1 MGLEANCTVRI
12 GGKPAAGRA
21 RLEEKELYFRA
32 AAGEPRLKIAFAEMK
47 SAEARRGVL
56 TVRWPGGVAAFALG
70 AQAEKWALKIRYPRG
85 RIEKLGIQPESV
97 VSVLGIDDKSFWKE
111 LEGRAAKIS
120 DGKPAPQSDFILL
133 GVSEQPD
140 LKALRGLLKS
150 IQPAGAIWVV
160 WPKGQPHIKEDHVRA
175 AALTAGLVDVK
186 VMSFS
191 EAHSALKL
199 MIPRKNRKT

>member
-1 MGLEANCTVRI
+1 MGLEADCTVRI
-12 GGKPAAGRA
+12 GKQSAAGHA

-32 AAGEPRLKIAFAEMK
+32 AAGDVRLKIPFAEMK
-47 SAEARRGVL
+47 SAEAKRGVL
-56 TVRWPGGVAAFALG
+56 TVKWPGGTAEFALG

-85 RIEKLGIQPESV
+85 RMEKLGIKPESM
-97 VSVLGIDDKSFWKE
+97 VSVLGIEDKSFWKE

-120 DGKPAPQSDFILL
+120 DGKPAANSDFILL
-133 GVSEQPD
+133 GVNEQPE
-140 LKALRGLLKS
+140 LKALRALQKS

-175 AALTAGLVDVK
+175 AALAVGLVDVK

-191 EAHSALKL
+191 DTHSALKL
-199 MIPRKNRKT
+199 MIPRKNRKA